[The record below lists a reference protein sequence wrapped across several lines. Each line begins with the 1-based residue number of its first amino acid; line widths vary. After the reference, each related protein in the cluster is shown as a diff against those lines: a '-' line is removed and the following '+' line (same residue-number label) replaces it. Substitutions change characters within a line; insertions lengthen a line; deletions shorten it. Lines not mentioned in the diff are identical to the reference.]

1 MQAIKA
7 IEAGAQ
13 RAPKSPFG
21 DDNRSGAG
29 FLIQNKVRQGLPQVS
44 PGAGVLSWQF

>member
-13 RAPKSPFG
+13 HAPKSPFG
-21 DDNRSGAG
+21 HANRSGTG
-29 FLIQNKVRQGLPQVS
+29 FLMQNKVRQGLPQVS
-44 PGAGVLSWQF
+44 PGKGVLAW